1 VGVGII
7 LAGALALATGVAD
20 VRADDRRPP
29 ALEVY
34 GDLPA
39 IEQVDLS
46 LDGGQ
51 VAIIR
56 RRGGERYLVAHDLAA
71 GTDRFVRLGPG
82 KVRGLLWVDADH
94 LLVIASKTGRLP
106 GLRDNERREALTATL
121 VNLADGAA
129 NVLFADRRD
138 YYSIVLGWPRVVTRD
153 GKAHL
158 YVVNQQLDG
167 QSVAGQFSNPAL
179 LFDIDLATGKP
190 TVIPEGGVNS
200 RAAFYY
206 DWLYGPDGTMVARA
220 LVKAPGTEWQLEMW
234 LDGAWKP
241 VMTRQ
246 LKLTSQTVRP
256 ELVGMGRNGASVLIR
271 DAIPEDRDGAGAE
284 PQMHYYEL
292 SSTGAVS
299 EALDPPYSN
308 YSPIFHPRTWRLAG
322 FAYRADAA
330 EEDSHVFY
338 DDSLKL
344 LYAKAHKAV
353 TDEQVEIRS
362 LASDPRQM
370 VVHAEGGGD
379 PGTYYFIDFKNGGA
393 KRIGDE
399 RPNLPTEWVAEKRP
413 ITYKAADGLE
423 IHGYLTLPPG
433 REAKALP
440 LIVLAHGGP
449 QARDALGFDW
459 WAQAMASRGYAVL
472 QANYRGSD
480 GYGRAF
486 IDKGHGQWG
495 RKMQTD
501 LSDGVRDLVGRGIV
515 DPNRVCIVGGSYGG
529 YAALAG
535 ASIDRAPYRCAA
547 AVAGVSDLKRMLEFE
562 GFQKG
567 AYSEA
572 LGYWKTFWGDRAS
585 WDEISPYRQAA
596 KVGVPVLLVHGLDD
610 TVVPISQSRIMRDAL
625 KAANKPVDYVE
636 LPGEDHWLSSGT
648 TRKAM
653 LEAVTGF
660 LLKNNPPE

>member
-1 VGVGII
+1 M
-7 LAGALALATGVAD
+7 GAIEA
-20 VRADDRRPP
+20 RADDKRPP

-46 LDGGQ
+46 RDGGQ

-56 RRGGERYLVAHDLAA
+56 RRGDERYLVAHDLAA

-94 LLVIASKTGRLP
+94 LLIIVSKTGRLP

-121 VNLADGAA
+121 VNLVDGGAK
-129 NVLFADRRD
+129 VLFADRRD
-138 YYSIVLGWPRVVTRD
+138 FYSIVLGWPRVVTRD

-167 QSVAGQFSNPAL
+167 QSMVEQFSNPAL
-179 LFDIDLATGKP
+179 LFDIDLTTGKP
-190 TVIPEGGVNS
+190 TIVTEAGVNS

-206 DWLYGPDGTMVARA
+206 DWLYGPDGAMIARA

-241 VMTRQ
+241 VMRRQ
-246 LKLTSQTVRP
+246 LKLASHTVMP
-256 ELVGMGRNGASVLIR
+256 ELVGMGRDGVSVLIR
-271 DAIPEDRDGAGAE
+271 DAIPEDRDDAGPE
-284 PQMHYYEL
+284 PRRRYYEL
-292 SSTGAVS
+292 SSAGVVS
-299 EALDPPYSN
+299 EALDPLHSN
-308 YSPIFHPRTWRLAG
+308 YDPIFHPRTWRLAG
-322 FAYRADAA
+322 FTYRDDAA
-330 EEDSHVFY
+330 EEDSHLFY

-353 TDEQVEIRS
+353 TDERVDVRS
-362 LASDPRQM
+362 QASDPRQM

-399 RPNLPTEWVAEKRP
+399 RPDLPTDWVADQRP

-423 IHGYLTLPPG
+423 IHSYLTLPPG

-480 GYGRAF
+480 GYGRDF
-486 IDKGHGQWG
+486 IDKGHGEWG

-501 LSDGVRDLVGRGIV
+501 LSDGVRSLAGQGVV
-515 DPNRVCIVGGSYGG
+515 DPKRVCIVGASYGG

-535 ASIDRAPYRCAA
+535 ASIDPAPYRCAA
-547 AVAGVSDLKRMLEFE
+547 SVAGVSDLKRMLEFE

-567 AYSEA
+567 AYSDA
-572 LGYWKTFWGDRAS
+572 LSYWKTFWGDRAG
-585 WDEISPYRQAA
+585 WDDVSPYRQAA
-596 KVGVPVLLVHGLDD
+596 KVNMPVLLVHGLDD

-636 LPGEDHWLSSGT
+636 LVGEDHWLSTGT

-653 LEAVTGF
+653 LEAVVGF
-660 LLKNNPPE
+660 VLKNNPPE